1 MAISLVVTELS
12 CRESWF
18 LDVSA
23 VMEMRP
29 CVSVS
34 LSLSSLHLFI
44 SLTNAFSFIYCAETF
59 LLVTNQ
65 YILENVLSTL
75 LQNLLLFYCRVDF
88 KYGCTIFGIEDCYH
102 YHSVS

>member
-1 MAISLVVTELS
+1 MVISLVVTELS

-75 LQNLLLFYCRVDF
+75 LQNFVIILLQGGF
-88 KYGCTIFGIEDCYH
+88 
-102 YHSVS
+102 